1 MQTLAKQGREAAG
14 IFTSKGRQD
23 LADAEMAQVS
33 VIEGYLPPQLGEA
46 EIEAAVREAIAQTG
60 ASGMKDM
67 GKVMGIVS
75 KQLAGQ
81 ADGRTISSV
90 VKRLLA

>member
-1 MQTLAKQGREAAG
+1 MKYALVTGGSRGIGKAVALRLAKDGWPVVINYRSNEEAAQA
-14 IFTSKGRQD
+14 TK
-23 LADAEMAQVS
+23 
-33 VIEGYLPPQLGEA
+33 A